1 MVVNIFYYFIIIII
15 IILYPTVLIEPH
27 QGSQSGR
34 RVANKLK
41 FTKSKP
47 TRIEQSLGST
57 LQTSKWS

>member
-1 MVVNIFYYFIIIII
+1 MVVNVFILFYFIIINF
-15 IILYPTVLIEPH
+15 LYPTVLIEPH

-47 TRIEQSLGST
+47 TRIEQSLSST

>member
-1 MVVNIFYYFIIIII
+1 MVVNIYFI
-15 IILYPTVLIEPH
+15 LLLLLLFFWYPTVLIEPH

-34 RVANKLK
+34 RVAYKLK

-47 TRIEQSLGST
+47 TRIEQSLSST